1 MKIRHIEYDQALR
14 DYMAKKGLSTIV
26 VEVVSSQSSDF
37 DFSELHVRLVPD
49 SQAQR
54 FKKERYR
61 AVAGELGEVLL
72 PPYVLEY
79 DETLRFSLGRFWV
92 FHWIKYEG
100 VRL

>member
-1 MKIRHIEYDQALR
+1 MKVQHIEYDESLR
-14 DYMAKKGLSTIV
+14 AYMEKKGMTTIAI
-26 VEVVSSQSSDF
+26 EVVSTQHSDLEVT
-37 DFSELHVRLVPD
+37 ELHVHLVKD
-49 SQAQR
+49 GKAEEL
-54 FKKERYR
+54 KKKKYR

-79 DETLRFSLGRFWV
+79 DETLRFSLGKFWV